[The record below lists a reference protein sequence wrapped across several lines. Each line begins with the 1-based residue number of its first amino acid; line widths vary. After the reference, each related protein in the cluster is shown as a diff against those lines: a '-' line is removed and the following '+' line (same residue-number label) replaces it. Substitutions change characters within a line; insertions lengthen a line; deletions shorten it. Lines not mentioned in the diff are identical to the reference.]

1 MVTAGHPWRLTG
13 PWYRWA
19 RPGVPSSGRV
29 SRPALQKYD
38 SSRLVEKF
46 LEDPQKSLKFLDED
60 FVHKVVDLPSI
71 GLFKGKAR
79 RLSNKGYE
87 KTDIR
92 KLYLDTHKRFYLVVC
107 ELHCETAG
115 FPSVSRA
122 HVCQAGFVVRKWASR
137 GVTKQA
143 SEEVAKILKE
153 LEVARH
159 LTVAASM
166 TEGAALKR
174 VVGANRNPS
183 AWAQV
188 AEGSLKTTRAY
199 AAEQIAIKTEE
210 FNVWKEKY
218 QVSLQL
224 QGWTPKQDRIGK
236 WDEVIETPSEITEQ
250 VFPLYPL
257 IPDPKLPKH
266 SGARR
271 TIWYGLVPTGSSDTD
286 ERGTARFDEKSLYE
300 IRCFVRRHKQ
310 GCPKKIEKPD
320 CHGEIVWS
328 LPSESFQLAPQ
339 LDLVGTAN
347 RPVSIQLPDLAALEA
362 QAAVTPPNQLAP
374 FRMVSP
380 PNSNFE
386 VSAGEDG
393 KVTDHGLSSQIC
405 SFSIPLI
412 TIVATFLFKLFL
424 PVVTLLF
431 GLFFMLRLK
440 FCIPPSIQLA
450 ADITAQLKSDI
461 RLGLDASIEANASV
475 DLGGN
480 LEKEFGADLA
490 GGLVGGFPGD
500 PGKNIPARAPL
511 GPIPLAQMNV
521 DIAETADETNA
532 PLLTAKL
539 EYEAYVES
547 EVVA

>member
-38 SSRLVEKF
+38 SSRLVEEF
-46 LEDPQKSLKFLDED
+46 LKDPQKSLKFLDED

-71 GLFKGKAR
+71 GFFKGKAR

-107 ELHCETAG
+107 ELHCEAAG

-153 LEVARH
+153 LGTARH
-159 LTVAASM
+159 VTAVASATGGRM
-166 TEGAALKR
+166 LKR
-174 VVGANRNPS
+174 VVGANRN
-183 AWAQV
+183 WAHL
-188 AEGSLKTTRAY
+188 AEGSLKTATAY
-199 AAEQIAIKTEE
+199 AAEQITIKAEE

-218 QVSLQL
+218 QVRLQL
-224 QGWTPKQDRIGK
+224 QGWAPKQDRIGK
-236 WDEVIETPSEITEQ
+236 WDEVVETPSEITEQ

-257 IPDPKLPKH
+257 IPDPRLPKH

-310 GCPKKIEKPD
+310 GCPKKIGKPD

-380 PNSNFE
+380 PDSNFE
-386 VSAGEDG
+386 VSADKDG
-393 KVTDHGLSSQIC
+393 NVTNHDLSSQIC

-440 FCIPPSIQLA
+440 FCIPPSIQLE
-450 ADITAQLKSDI
+450 ADITAQLKNDI

-480 LEKEFGADLA
+480 LQKEFGADLV
-490 GGLVGGFPGD
+490 GGLVGGFTSP
-500 PGKNIPARAPL
+500 PGKNIPARDPL

-539 EYEAYVES
+539 EYEAHVES
-547 EVVA
+547 EVVV